1 MELPSNISFHCSAS
15 KMNAKVSILLPSLN
29 QRKFLDERV
38 QSLFKQTLAGWE
50 AIVLD
55 SGSSDGSWEFFQS
68 IAKRDSR
75 FHLHQIPREGLYAA
89 LNRGFD
95 LATAEFIHIATADDS
110 MAPRISRRNAEC
122 FRKMSASGHCRM
134 LYS

>member
-1 MELPSNISFHCSAS
+1 MELPSNISFHCFAS

-38 QSLFKQTLAGWE
+38 DSLVKQTVAGWE

-68 IAKRDSR
+68 AAKRDSR
-75 FHLHQIPREGLYAA
+75 FHLHHIPREGLYAA
-89 LNRGFD
+89 LNRGFE
-95 LATAEFIHIATADDS
+95 LATGEFIHIATADDS
-110 MAPRISRRNAEC
+110 MVPEFLAEMLNAFAKC
-122 FRKMSASGHCRM
+122 PQAGI
-134 LYS
+134 